1 MSKYFGGLISREDK
15 DVRGLTLQAMIL
27 NGRIEEIWSPK
38 AAINYRRSVEAG
50 HHMLTAGW
58 YDKAEKEL
66 CSVESVYARAKCG
79 KLMITST
86 YLNI

>member
-66 CSVESVYARAKCG
+66 CSIEVVYARAKCG
-79 KLMITST
+79 KLMMTSS

>member
-1 MSKYFGGLISREDK
+1 MGQRCERANSASDDFEW
-15 DVRGLTLQAMIL
+15 A
-27 NGRIEEIWSPK
+27 PK

-66 CSVESVYARAKCG
+66 CSIEVVYARAKCG
-79 KLMITST
+79 KLMMTSS